1 MATSSKGRVRTRISF
16 GEKASVA
23 GTHIAFVST
32 YLEGAAL
39 FKYDTDHEHPVR
51 GCAGKHLEPDA
62 TTPDLA
68 AAVARGA
75 SSGRV
80 LEAHRPFPQIS
91 ISLAANFGPLPSSS
105 CFMNT

>member
-75 SSGRV
+75 SSGGSSR
-80 LEAHRPFPQIS
+80 LTARLRRSPSASPPTSGPF
-91 ISLAANFGPLPSSS
+91 LPPRAS
-105 CFMNT
+105 